1 MIMDCTV
8 EESMIKL
15 RGVVKDAG
23 EGCEMT
29 PPIECRLTQT
39 GGEVETLLST
49 VLKTQRES
57 LHDEDAESDAVVKQ
71 QTAVDEVL
79 YHAMVHLDTELSKK
93 DKDSQEETEIEVNLL
108 ARLEQVLEYCSHR
121 LDNKIISLEVLLLLS
136 VVLDPHA
143 SFNKADTWSSRSS
156 FSKSSV
162 LAQLINHF
170 GACGGFELVR
180 QRLRQAR
187 DLSIAHLAALLRPFG
202 QCYQQLTADTIK
214 SYFLPTVDSVCS
226 HLLSCSDR
234 QLFQQDIQVGDLQA
248 TYLVGPRAAYV
259 IVEAVMNL
267 LSAVK
272 SEEAEAE
279 VKVQYW
285 QDTILTRL
293 KHALEDEA
301 SSGECTPSA
310 GTASPQGQVA
320 SRRTS
325 RESQK
330 DITTPGSINDSECEM
345 KSPTSLS
352 SRSCQTLPY
361 MVDSVQ
367 QDTLDLIER
376 LAKESGTPPFKDPLT
391 SSSPCSPADTC
402 SDSGTIADPTDC
414 ASASQQMITID
425 IEPPSPRPPHAS
437 TATMDATIDLD
448 MPSTSYGIVEH
459 PSKFPFDRM
468 KPELVSSDVIV
479 WNQGRPCPTLPC
491 GSRIPL
497 ESKHLPLGIGLDSSD
512 TSSMVSMT
520 SVARS
525 ASELGTTC
533 RVCFEGETSS
543 KNRLIRPCRCT
554 GSAASIHRQCLVK
567 WIQISGNRTC
577 EVCGARFS
585 YVPLSEHMRG
595 VMDKFRSNRRWR
607 NVAFAVL
614 VGLVVILYL
623 IIFAVFPGGIMNN

>member
-1 MIMDCTV
+1 MDAKV
-8 EESMIKL
+8 DESVSRLDGIL
-15 RGVVKDAG
+15 DAERWSSSPTSVG
-23 EGCEMT
+23 S
-29 PPIECRLTQT
+29 RLTQT

-49 VLKTQRES
+49 VLKTDCQS
-57 LHDEDAESDAVVKQ
+57 DGDAETDAVAKQ
-71 QTAVDEVL
+71 QAAVDNVL
-79 YHAMVHLDTELSKK
+79 YRAIVCLETELGKQE
-93 DKDSQEETEIEVNLL
+93 KDSAEETEIEVNLL
-108 ARLEQVLEYCSHR
+108 ARLEQVLEYCACR
-121 LDNKIISLEVLLLLS
+121 LGAKIISLEVLLLLS
-136 VVLDPHA
+136 VVLDPNA
-143 SFNKADTWSSRSS
+143 SFNKVDTWSSRSS

-234 QLFQQDIQVGDLQA
+234 QLFQQDIPVGELSA
-248 TYLVGPRAAYV
+248 SLVGPRAAYV

-272 SEEAEAE
+272 TEEAEAE

-301 SSGECTPSA
+301 SSGECSPS
-310 GTASPQGQVA
+310 GTNGRSQSGTSSPQGQV

-330 DITTPGSINDSECEM
+330 EVTTPGSIVESDL

-352 SRSCQTLPY
+352 SRSCQTLPCV
-361 MVDSVQ
+361 VDSVT

-376 LAKESGTPPFKDPLT
+376 LAKENTNSQFRDPL
-391 SSSPCSPADTC
+391 SPSTPGAQTDAS
-402 SDSGTIADPTDC
+402 SDSGTLPDTDC
-414 ASASQQMITID
+414 AVSQHMITID
-425 IEPPSPRPPHAS
+425 IEPPSPRPPHSAAPTIDAS
-437 TATMDATIDLD
+437 IDLD
-448 MPSTSYGIVEH
+448 VPSTSYGVTDL
-459 PSKFPFDRM
+459 PSHFSFDRM
-468 KPELVSSDVIV
+468 QPDMVPKEVIV
-479 WNQGRPCPTLPC
+479 WNQSRTGPLLP
-491 GSRIPL
+491 GGAGLPADSKRIPL
-497 ESKHLPLGIGLDSSD
+497 GMGLDSSD

-567 WIQISGNRTC
+567 WIQISGNRIC

-623 IIFAVFPGGIMNN
+623 IIFAVFPGGIMNA

>member
-1 MIMDCTV
+1 MD
-8 EESMIKL
+8 ESVTKL
-15 RGVVKDAG
+15 RGVVKDTG
-23 EGCEMT
+23 EGYEMT

-49 VLKTQRES
+49 VLKSQRES
-57 LHDEDAESDAVVKQ
+57 QHDEDGESDAVAKQ
-71 QTAVDEVL
+71 QAAVDEVL
-79 YHAMVHLDTELSKK
+79 YHAMVRLDTELNKK
-93 DKDSQEETEIEVNLL
+93 EKDSPEETEIEVNLL

-121 LDNKIISLEVLLLLS
+121 LGNKIISLEVLLLLS
-136 VVLDPHA
+136 VVLDPNA

-170 GACGGFELVR
+170 GACRGFEQVR

-234 QLFQQDIQVGDLQA
+234 QLFQQDIQIGELPA

-272 SEEAEAE
+272 SEESEAE

-293 KHALEDEA
+293 KHALEDEV
-301 SSGECTPSA
+301 SSGECSPSG
-310 GTASPQGQVA
+310 GTGHGQSGTSSPQGQVA

-330 DITTPGSINDSECEM
+330 DISTPGSINESEYDM

-361 MVDSVQ
+361 VVDSVQ

-376 LAKESGTPPFKDPLT
+376 LAKENGTAPFKDPLT
-391 SSSPCSPADTC
+391 TPRSPTESC
-402 SDSGTIADPTDC
+402 SDSGTISDPTDFPP
-414 ASASQQMITID
+414 ASQQMITID

-437 TATMDATIDLD
+437 TLTMDATFDLD
-448 MPSTSYGIVEH
+448 APSTSYGIVDR
-459 PSKFPFDRM
+459 PSQFPFDR
-468 KPELVSSDVIV
+468 PELVSNDVIV
-479 WNQGRPCPTLPC
+479 WNQGRPCPSLAC
-491 GSRIPL
+491 GSGNPMEGKHIPL
-497 ESKHLPLGIGLDSSD
+497 GFGLDSSD

>member
-1 MIMDCTV
+1 MDC
-8 EESMIKL
+8 L
-15 RGVVKDAG
+15 RVDELVTQLKSVVTDTDEWDLTTASIG
-23 EGCEMT
+23 G
-29 PPIECRLTQT
+29 RLTQS
-39 GGEVETLLST
+39 GGVVEMLLST
-49 VLKTQRES
+49 VLKSQRDCPQ
-57 LHDEDAESDAVVKQ
+57 DEDAEAEVVAKQ
-71 QTAVDEVL
+71 QAAVDEVL
-79 YHAMVHLDTELSKK
+79 YEAMVCLETELNKK
-93 DKDSQEETEIEVNLL
+93 EKESPEETEIEVNLL
-108 ARLEQVLEYCSHR
+108 ARLEQVLEYCAHR
-121 LDNKIISLEVLLLLS
+121 LNDRIISLELLLLLS
-136 VVLDPHA
+136 VVLDPNA
-143 SFNKADTWSSRSS
+143 SFNKADMWSSRSS

-170 GACGGFELVR
+170 GACGGFEAVR

-202 QCYQQLTADTIK
+202 QCCQQLTTDTIK

-234 QLFQQDIQVGDLQA
+234 QLFQQDIQVGDLPA

-285 QDTILTRL
+285 QDTILMRL

-301 SSGECTPSA
+301 SSGECSPSGAA
-310 GTASPQGQVA
+310 GRGQSGTSSPKGQVA

-330 DITTPGSINDSECEM
+330 DVTTPGSVSEVESDI

-352 SRSCQTLPY
+352 NRSCQTLPY
-361 MVDSVQ
+361 VVDSVQ

-376 LAKESGTPPFKDPLT
+376 LAKESTQIKDPL
-391 SSSPCSPADTC
+391 SQSSPGAQTDNC
-402 SDSGTIADPTDC
+402 SDCSTIADDAERSPT
-414 ASASQQMITID
+414 SQQMITID
-425 IEPPSPRPPHAS
+425 IEPPSPRPPHS
-437 TATMDATIDLD
+437 SVDATVDVD
-448 MPSTSYGIVEH
+448 VPSTSYGDRG
-459 PSKFPFDRM
+459 SRLFSFDCM
-468 KPELVSSDVIV
+468 QPELVSSEMILWGHAMPVCSG
-479 WNQGRPCPTLPC
+479 N
-491 GSRIPL
+491 PL
-497 ESKHLPLGIGLDSSD
+497 MDGKHIPLGIGLDSSD

-623 IIFAVFPGGIMNN
+623 IIFAVFPGGIMNA